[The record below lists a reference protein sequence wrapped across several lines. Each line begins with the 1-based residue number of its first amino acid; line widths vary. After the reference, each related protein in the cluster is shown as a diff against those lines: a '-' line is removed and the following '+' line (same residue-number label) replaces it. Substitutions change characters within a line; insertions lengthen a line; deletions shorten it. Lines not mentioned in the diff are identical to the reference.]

1 MEVYHLIP
9 MKRGPK
15 KQTCVIIHN
24 YGSDNPWLLHHI
36 SIISRLYQST
46 LVILTSKTQS
56 SVIIDYR
63 LKGYDVFVLQN
74 SLTSVFAL
82 FKLVIKFRPD
92 LFSHGLRPTQ
102 ISFLLGI
109 IFNLRL
115 IIFQHYSPN
124 ILNFSQHFRSRFSK
138 FPNVF
143 LLKMAIRYS
152 DFVFVFSKEVFRDL
166 MGIGINPAK
175 MRLTP
180 LGIAS
185 MREGE
190 SNKRWLNKQSFQII
204 VVGRLSVEKN
214 LFLALDILN
223 ELKILGFRFS
233 ARFFGSGPLE
243 LSLCKYASK
252 LDLNQSVSFEGWVPN
267 LHEVYLNSDVLL
279 HTSWTEGYGQV
290 FIEALEAGLK
300 IFSTKVGVIEEMLD
314 FKIECVKTFDTNHD
328 RAEIAKSLAQ
338 FISQDTHSCEAVSD
352 FLHQHSFSQ
361 MQKIL
366 EFELHKLFKI
376 DD

>member
-1 MEVYHLIP
+1 

-15 KQTCVIIHN
+15 KQTCAIIHN
-24 YGSDNPWLLHHI
+24 YGSENPWLLHHI
-36 SIISRLYQST
+36 SIISKLYQST

-56 SVIIDYR
+56 SVINDYR

-92 LFSHGLRPTQ
+92 LYSHGLRPTQ

-124 ILNFSQHFRSRFSK
+124 ILIFSQHFRSKFSK

-166 MGIGINPAK
+166 MGIGMNPAK
-175 MRLTP
+175 MRLSP

-185 MREGE
+185 MRKGE
-190 SNKRWLNKQSFQII
+190 SNKCWLNKQSFQII

-243 LSLCKYASK
+243 LSLRKYASK

-290 FIEALEAGLK
+290 FIESLEAGLK

-314 FKIECVKTFDTNHD
+314 FKIECVKTFDANHD

-338 FISQDTHSCEAVSD
+338 FVSQDTYSCEAVSD

-361 MQKIL
+361 MQNIL